1 MVAGLNFH
9 CCWWNSYVS
18 ENPWSPPGVQED
30 AGRSPS
36 LWRLFFGWI
45 ATGLSVM
52 FSLIFGGLLATG
64 EFAALPFAIGIFLS
78 TALWFVGR
86 NLRLNPPKP

>member
-1 MVAGLNFH
+1 M
-9 CCWWNSYVS
+9 S

-30 AGRSPS
+30 GRRFPS

-64 EFAALPFAIGIFLS
+64 EFAALPFGIFLS
-78 TALWFVGR
+78 TALWFIGK